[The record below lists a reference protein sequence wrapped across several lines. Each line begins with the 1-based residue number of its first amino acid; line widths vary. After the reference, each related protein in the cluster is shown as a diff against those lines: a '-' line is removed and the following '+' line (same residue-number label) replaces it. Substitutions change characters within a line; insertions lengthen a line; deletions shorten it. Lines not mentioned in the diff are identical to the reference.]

1 MTERSEVLFIG
12 GRAGSG
18 KTSVASALHGLLAA
32 RGITHAVIEGD
43 TLDLAFPPPWEHGLA
58 EKNLQL
64 LWANYRALGYR
75 RLIYT
80 NVMCVLEIGKLSA
93 AMGDDPIVTA
103 VLLDVSDDVM
113 RERLSRRESLRS
125 LEEHLARNL
134 ARRAFLEQEAP
145 PWVTRVATDE
155 KPLDDLALHL
165 ARLAH
170 WL

>member
-1 MTERSEVLFIG
+1 MNLMDSAADGHLRHEGAANAVTE
-12 GRAGSG
+12 AGLNS
-18 KTSVASALHGLLAA
+18 
-32 RGITHAVIEGD
+32 
-43 TLDLAFPPPWEHGLA
+43 GLA
-58 EKNLQL
+58 VVSIAKS
-64 LWANYRALGYR
+64 YDKR
-75 RLIYT
+75 
-80 NVMCVLEIGKLSA
+80 
-93 AMGDDPIVTA
+93 A